1 MKRKNPKK
9 YRLGCPKFL
18 HTLNKVVILAF
29 FHFIWPKRQKLMN
42 KLTEGDIHGKT
53 TQFQLKYFLCQY
65 RRNRLFSFEIY
76 ITNYFVG
83 VMDDVILMTL
93 FLKLTLFNF
102 NLIAFGEVLN
112 YTHFSDLLPSNKL

>member
-1 MKRKNPKK
+1 
-9 YRLGCPKFL
+9 
-18 HTLNKVVILAF
+18 
-29 FHFIWPKRQKLMN
+29 MN
-42 KLTEGDIHGKT
+42 ELTEGDIHGKT
-53 TQFQLKYFLCQY
+53 TQFQLEYFLCQY
-65 RRNRLFSFEIY
+65 RRNRLFSFY

-83 VMDDVILMTL
+83 VMDDAILMTL